1 MILLEKFF
9 AGIQLVFK
17 RNNIKCKREKMVESI
32 KSNIKNKNNT
42 IHNKLKI
49 KYLKS
54 NINILK
60 TKLKNIILENILLI
74 GCNKMEKKPLKMK
87 FFNILMKMNL
97 KRYLQKMKL
106 ILYILLNGSIYHI
119 LNHHGNTN
127 LILITMRKS
136 VTLIFGINVQ
146 IKKEGSQLKSKENVI
161 IGYQI
166 TIIVL
171 EETD

>member
-1 MILLEKFF
+1 
-9 AGIQLVFK
+9 
-17 RNNIKCKREKMVESI
+17 MVESI

-60 TKLKNIILENILLI
+60 TKLRNIILENILLI

-97 KRYLQKMKL
+97 KRYL
-106 ILYILLNGSIYHI
+106 
-119 LNHHGNTN
+119 
-127 LILITMRKS
+127 
-136 VTLIFGINVQ
+136 
-146 IKKEGSQLKSKENVI
+146 
-161 IGYQI
+161 
-166 TIIVL
+166 
-171 EETD
+171 